1 MMIGTIIGDINTA
14 MISRLWGMCERL
26 RPIAARVPNEVAI
39 SVANIAIKKLLPAA
53 DAHSEPCDSG
63 REERISSY
71 VPNISR
77 YHFKEYA
84 SGSRRNIP
92 SVKVKYE
99 SALND
104 NGMMTNRGAI
114 NSKNTNPQITRKT

>member
-14 MISRLWGMCERL
+14 MISRLYGMCERL
-26 RPIAARVPNEVAI
+26 RPIAARVPNDVAI
-39 SVANIAIKKLLPAA
+39 SVAKIAIKKLLPAA

-63 REERISSY
+63 REERIASY

-104 NGMMTNRGAI
+104 NGMMTKRGAI
-114 NSKNTNPQITRKT
+114 NSKKTNPQITRKT